1 MNKKTIHTTLLILLI
16 TTILVTVI
24 DIDTQQTPIIL
35 RYIGDVKGGDVFAP
49 HLYDIHFNG
58 VNQYAV
64 VGLQPDESGTPFTV
78 YGWSEITI
86 EELMYPV
93 WPKAST
99 TWAHFSIIGDP
110 WIDYP
115 SIRTITDT
123 RTDYTYLRV
132 MWSVRTQDGVRKDY
146 FCDIVAYRNSWVHA
160 VRRFTSAREYS
171 VWVNGNM
178 VRSWTVPSTETTVL
192 EWNPDTA
199 TYPERY
205 KRLVLGASVKFDEW
219 MTVRYGYVR
228 IYDRSLMVDEISNAM
243 RGVVNASGLRL
254 FIDPTFFDGIKYI
267 DLSGNGNHAYPY
279 NEPSRVSTENPF
291 LWVIRGLYN
300 DNLVRFRFIPVGWHI
315 VVRLLSGEEIIHIDT
330 SYIDAP
336 RVYVFVDNIT
346 INIFTPGRYEIIVSS
361 VYPPVEG
368 EMISMIGFGESLAMF
383 ILSTACLAVSGVVAG
398 LRKPELLILVSSLY
412 TCVVLIYI
420 FNPCGGLWA
429 ISVSI
434 ASLSI
439 PIALLITATGNIN
452 QNKSIVASIILSLAI
467 YLPSLG
473 LATSSGAIHG
483 SIASIYTGISIG
495 ATIIIMSRIFIKS
508 IPRKTIVI

>member
-1 MNKKTIHTTLLILLI
+1 MNKKTLHAILILPLI
-16 TTILVTVI
+16 TTILVTI
-24 DIDTQQTPIIL
+24 DADTQQTPIIL
-35 RYIGDVKGGDVFAP
+35 RYIGDVRGGDMFAP
-49 HLYDIHFNG
+49 HLYDLHFNG

-64 VGLQPDESGTPFTV
+64 VGVQPGGGGRPFTV

-86 EELMYPV
+86 EEFIKVDDKRIESRRTGM
-93 WPKAST
+93 
-99 TWAHFSIIGDP
+99 IGDM
-110 WIDYP
+110 WTDYP
-115 SIRTITDT
+115 ATNINRITYDPFCIVARIDTRRPDGGRTFYQTCISDWVEGVWGHIVRTIT
-123 RTDYTYLRV
+123 
-132 MWSVRTQDGVRKDY
+132 TQPSKTFMVYANGNN
-146 FCDIVAYRNSWVHA
+146 I
-160 VRRFTSAREYS
+160 YS
-171 VWVNGNM
+171 VNI
-178 VRSWTVPSTETTVL
+178 PSNYVTVL

-205 KRLVLGASVKFDEW
+205 KRFVLGANTVFGEYMS
-219 MTVRYGYVR
+219 VRYGYVR
-228 IYDRSLMVDEISNAM
+228 IYDRALTAEEISNAM

-254 FIDPTFFDGIKYI
+254 FIDPTFFDGYKYI

-279 NEPSRVSTENPF
+279 NNPSRVPTENPF

-300 DNLVRFRFIPVGWHI
+300 DNLVRFRFIPEGWHI

-336 RVYVFVDNIT
+336 RVYGFVDNIT

-368 EMISMIGFGESLAMF
+368 EMISMVGFGESLAMF
-383 ILSTACLAVSGVVAG
+383 ILSAVCLATAGIVAG

-412 TCVVLIYI
+412 TCVVLIYV

-452 QNKSIVASIILSLAI
+452 QNTSIAASIILSLAI

>member
-1 MNKKTIHTTLLILLI
+1 MNKKTLHAILILPLI
-16 TTILVTVI
+16 TTILVTI
-24 DIDTQQTPIIL
+24 DADTQQTPIIL
-35 RYIGDVKGGDVFAP
+35 RYIGDVRGGEVFAP
-49 HLYDIHFNG
+49 HLYDLHFNG
-58 VNQYAV
+58 VNQYV
-64 VGLQPDESGTPFTV
+64 VIQHSDSLYLSGYFTVMFWASLETPYNAWAGIVDKGRNPISDFWFLTTMDHYRVSFGIGFTDGTFLERNFPLVNLREWHLYCGGVEGSNMFMSIDGRSKVYYPFTKERRIGTQPIAIGSRSV
-78 YGWSEITI
+78 
-86 EELMYPV
+86 
-93 WPKAST
+93 AS
-99 TWAHFSIIGDP
+99 AFS
-110 WIDYP
+110 
-115 SIRTITDT
+115 
-123 RTDYTYLRV
+123 
-132 MWSVRTQDGVRKDY
+132 
-146 FCDIVAYRNSWVHA
+146 A
-160 VRRFTSAREYS
+160 VRIAQ
-171 VWVNGNM
+171 
-178 VRSWTVPSTETTVL
+178 L
-192 EWNPDTA
+192 
-199 TYPERY
+199 
-205 KRLVLGASVKFDEW
+205 L
-219 MTVRYGYVR
+219 
-228 IYDRSLMVDEISNAM
+228 IYRRALSNEEISNAM
-243 RGVVNASGLRL
+243 RGVVSASGLRL
-254 FIDPTFFDGIKYI
+254 FIDPTFFDGVKYI

-279 NEPSRVSTENPF
+279 NNPSRVPTENPF

-300 DNLVRFRFIPVGWHI
+300 DNLVRFRFIPEGWHI

-336 RVYVFVDNIT
+336 RVYGFVDNIT

-368 EMISMIGFGESLAMF
+368 EMISMVGFGESLAMF
-383 ILSTACLAVSGVVAG
+383 ILSAVCLATAGIVAG

-412 TCVVLIYI
+412 TCVVLIYV

-452 QNKSIVASIILSLAI
+452 QNTSIAASIILSLAI

-483 SIASIYTGISIG
+483 SISSIYTGISIG

>member
-1 MNKKTIHTTLLILLI
+1 MNKKTLHAILILPLI
-16 TTILVTVI
+16 TTILVTI
-24 DIDTQQTPIIL
+24 DADTQQTPIII
-35 RYIGDVKGGDVFAP
+35 RYIGDVRGGDVFAP
-49 HLYDIHFNG
+49 HLYDLHFNG
-58 VNQYAV
+58 VNQYASV
-64 VGLQPDESGTPFTV
+64 PSFTFPQIFTV
-78 YGWSEITI
+78 VLSVKVYPQIPSGFEWVFRHRYPGVWYGTVSLTVEPD
-86 EELMYPV
+86 LG
-93 WPKAST
+93 T
-99 TWAHFSIIGDP
+99 TFRICG
-110 WIDYP
+110 IDGAEYRLGTSLIYDEDVFTQVAVQHNGSAMRMFKNGVLIKEMSVSVLP
-115 SIRTITDT
+115 ML
-123 RTDYTYLRV
+123 RTDELWLFQHGGGD
-132 MWSVRTQDGVRKDY
+132 MH
-146 FCDIVAYRNSWVHA
+146 I
-160 VRRFTSAREYS
+160 
-171 VWVNGNM
+171 NM
-178 VRSWTVPSTETTVL
+178 V
-192 EWNPDTA
+192 
-199 TYPERY
+199 
-205 KRLVLGASVKFDEW
+205 ASSFL
-219 MTVRYGYVR
+219 
-228 IYDRSLMVDEISNAM
+228 IYSRALSNEEISNAM
-243 RGVVNASGLRL
+243 RGVVSASGLRL
-254 FIDPTFFDGIKYI
+254 FIDPTFFDGVKYI

-279 NEPSRVSTENPF
+279 NNPSRVPTENPF

-300 DNLVRFRFIPVGWHI
+300 DNLVRFRFIPEGWHI

-336 RVYVFVDNIT
+336 RVYGFVDNIT

-368 EMISMIGFGESLAMF
+368 EMISMVGFGESLAMF
-383 ILSTACLAVSGVVAG
+383 ILSAVCLATAGIVAG

-412 TCVVLIYI
+412 TCVVLIYV

-452 QNKSIVASIILSLAI
+452 QNTSIAASIILSLAI